1 MTPIHV
7 TKKLEKTIREVVRT
21 GLPEGVAGLLGK
33 WNAALFYV
41 DRKKCWLVT
50 NARTKYSV
58 ILPGISSATLPTIDK
73 LFRFALC
80 DQLLYDG
87 FKTSLD
93 EVGLLIGDLIFLPT
107 DNDRKTTA
115 FQNRRLFELEYDKY
129 RYGSLEEMP
138 LNKLTNY
145 MNTCPTRIAKGHSM
159 NSYTRAIDE
168 MEKILKIA
176 SK

>member
-7 TKKLEKTIREVVRT
+7 TKKLEKTIRKVVRT
-21 GLPEGVAGLLGK
+21 DLPEVQPGLLGK

-58 ILPGISSATLPTIDK
+58 ILPDITISTLPNIDK

-93 EVGLLIGDLIFLPT
+93 EEESVIGDLIFLPT
-107 DNDRKTTA
+107 DNDRKTTM
-115 FQNRRLFELEYDKY
+115 FQNHRLFELEFYKY
-129 RYGSLEEMP
+129 RYGSLEDMP

-145 MNTCPTRIAKGHSM
+145 MNTCPTRIGKGHSV
-159 NSYTRAIDE
+159 NSYTRAIAE
-168 MEKILKIA
+168 MEKILKTF
-176 SK
+176 